1 MLEWCGSLEGF
12 QVAIH
17 PGDYLGGIHSARN
30 VWVFHRTV
38 KVWCGEPKPTNSW
51 FGYHAYQRLHS
62 IRFACEPD
70 GKIYFIY
77 IFLICCYLS
86 IYLIDNIFILQATT
100 LGREPSLIELFYGN
114 ACAKWWPLKKMR
126 QFIDNRTQHFM
137 VRLFST
143 IFLLSY
149 YFLEFYDFIFYFQ
162 ETYNNCLKERYR
174 EDPSTHP
181 DFNPDL
187 WLEAGSSGGP
197 DRNWVYGLSNTMAEN
212 LWTTHS
218 VSIVKCSQ
226 LVPSTESPKFT
237 VLLD

>member
-1 MLEWCGSLEGF
+1 LLFINIFNWQYF
-12 QVAIH
+12 
-17 PGDYLGGIHSARN
+17 YLTSY
-30 VWVFHRTV
+30 
-38 KVWCGEPKPTNSW
+38 NSW
-51 FGYHAYQRLHS
+51 TWTKSNRA
-62 IRFACEPD
+62 
-70 GKIYFIY
+70 
-77 IFLICCYLS
+77 
-86 IYLIDNIFILQATT
+86 
-100 LGREPSLIELFYGN
+100 FYGN
-114 ACAKWWPLKKMR
+114 ACAKWWPLKTMR
-126 QFIDNRTQHFM
+126 QFVDNWTQHFV

-149 YFLEFYDFIFYFQ
+149 YFLEFNDFIFYFQ